1 MLRSENVAPP
11 PTAALV
17 LVPRSAAPLVPVPP
31 VIATVTL
38 VLAEFTVL
46 PSESI
51 TLIWIAGLKRE
62 PAAVG
67 PGCTLKASRTA
78 AGGAGPVKKSWT
90 HRMPETSRKRG
101 RMNPSPR
108 RYAEERGERR
118 KTPPGLASDGS
129 DIKAPE
135 DRPATN
141 RPSLSGH

>member
-1 MLRSENVAPP
+1 MCRLPSVATPA
-11 PTAALV
+11 TAVAV
-17 LVPRSAAPLVPVPP
+17 GVPYRVPLAGVVPIVLVPVPP

-46 PSESI
+46 PSESR
-51 TLIWIAGLKRE
+51 TLIGIAGLKRE

-108 RYAEERGERR
+108 RYAEGRGGRR
-118 KTPPGLASDGS
+118 QTPPGLARDGS
-129 DIKAPE
+129 GRQGPE
-135 DRPATN
+135 GRP
-141 RPSLSGH
+141 